1 MNPARIHNLELIPV
15 ENGDYEAMRETVELS
30 VALKRACCGT
40 GTTSLEE
47 QTALFWS
54 NYDELVAH
62 TPDTDIRDALRRLVA
77 TVQHHLLV
85 FNYLAWATFTP
96 GCPDMATLSAISVCL
111 LCTIR
116 SPFLSLSLTDAT
128 QNCRADMIE
137 LFPQLCQEKI
147 QFTAFVDPKLVT
159 FLREQYTLL
168 KTAFKRFRVS
178 VKVCA
183 VQILMH
189 FFPCFTLLCVYR
201 FSNSTLWRRSQ
212 RSV

>member
-1 MNPARIHNLELIPV
+1 MLFFLIHTALTRTHSREQTTQTPSGTITLMNPARIHNLELIPV
-15 ENGDYEAMRETVELS
+15 ETGDYEAMRETVELS

-116 SPFLSLSLTDAT
+116 SPFLSLFLSLMPH
-128 QNCRADMIE
+128 R
-137 LFPQLCQEKI
+137 
-147 QFTAFVDPKLVT
+147 TAERT
-159 FLREQYTLL
+159 
-168 KTAFKRFRVS
+168 
-178 VKVCA
+178 
-183 VQILMH
+183 
-189 FFPCFTLLCVYR
+189 
-201 FSNSTLWRRSQ
+201 
-212 RSV
+212 

>member
-116 SPFLSLSLTDAT
+116 SPFLSLFLSLMPH
-128 QNCRADMIE
+128 R
-137 LFPQLCQEKI
+137 
-147 QFTAFVDPKLVT
+147 TAERT
-159 FLREQYTLL
+159 
-168 KTAFKRFRVS
+168 
-178 VKVCA
+178 
-183 VQILMH
+183 
-189 FFPCFTLLCVYR
+189 
-201 FSNSTLWRRSQ
+201 
-212 RSV
+212 